1 MSLDWPI
8 YWLDET
14 DSTNEEAK
22 RRAMTAGF
30 SPQWIGAHAQVSGR
44 GRLGRKWISPKG
56 NLYATALFAWTGELR
71 DMTRIPF
78 AAALAVADV
87 VCELAPDA
95 KPLLK
100 WPNDVR
106 CAGAKVSGILVEA
119 GEANGTRW
127 VATGIGINVGF
138 APEGLDQ
145 AATSIADLRGDKL
158 IDTVTALE
166 ALRAAFAKRFDEAK
180 ADFGETCK
188 AWLQQAEGLGAK
200 VRVNVNGVAQEGIF
214 EDMAPDG
221 ALLLCL
227 PDGTQKTI
235 RAGDVEL
242 VREVSSK

>member
-22 RRAMTAGF
+22 RRAMNAGF
-30 SPQWIGAHAQVSGR
+30 WPQWIGAHAQVSGR
-44 GRLGRKWISPKG
+44 GRLGRKWLSPEG

-119 GEANGTRW
+119 GEANAVRW

-138 APEGLDQ
+138 TPEGLDQ
-145 AATSIADLRGDKL
+145 AATSIADLRGDRL
-158 IDTVTALE
+158 IDTEMALR
-166 ALRAAFAKRFDEAK
+166 ALRAAFAKRFEEAQR
-180 ADFGETCK
+180 DFGETRK
-188 AWLQQAEGLGAK
+188 AWLHTAEGLGQK
-200 VRVNVNGVAQEGIF
+200 VRVNTNGIAQEGIF
-214 EDMAPDG
+214 KGMAADG
-221 ALLLCL
+221 GLLLYL